1 VRERNR
7 DGTKEGGGMT
17 DAQLP
22 VRNPVKDTL
31 LRTDDG
37 FRQLVQE
44 HQALDERIRQLSSL
58 NYPTDQQ
65 RYEEISLKKKKLAL
79 KDRIEAIVRGHLQ
92 APPLTQQ

>member
-1 VRERNR
+1 
-7 DGTKEGGGMT
+7 MT

-22 VRNPVKDTL
+22 MKDPVKAAL

-44 HQALDERIRQLSSL
+44 HQALDERIRHLSNL

-79 KDRIEAIVRGHLQ
+79 KDRIEAIVRGRLPNQ
-92 APPLTQQ
+92 APRLTQQ

>member
-1 VRERNR
+1 
-7 DGTKEGGGMT
+7 MT

-22 VRNPVKDTL
+22 VKNPVKDAL
-31 LRTDDG
+31 LQTDDG

-44 HQALDERIRQLSSL
+44 HQALDERIRKLSSL
-58 NYPTDQQ
+58 NYLTDQQ

-79 KDRIEAIVRGHLQ
+79 KDRIEAILRGHLSTQ

>member
-1 VRERNR
+1 MK
-7 DGTKEGGGMT
+7 D
-17 DAQLP
+17 
-22 VRNPVKDTL
+22 PVKAAL

-44 HQALDERIRQLSSL
+44 HQALDERIRHLSNL

-79 KDRIEAIVRGHLQ
+79 KDRIEAIVRGRLPNQ

>member
-1 VRERNR
+1 
-7 DGTKEGGGMT
+7 MT
-17 DAQLP
+17 DTQLP
-22 VRNPVKDTL
+22 MKDPVKDAL

-44 HQALDERIRQLSSL
+44 HQALDERIRQLPNL

-79 KDRIEAIVRGHLQ
+79 KDRIEAIVRGRLPNQ
-92 APPLTQQ
+92 ATPLTQQ